1 MDRMIYTAASGAQS
15 MMTRQDVIANNL
27 ANVSTPGFRAEKVA
41 FRVAPIEGQGLAT
54 RAFVADSTTGADLTQ
69 GSITTTGRTLDVALL
84 GQGWFSVQ
92 ADDGSEAYTRGG
104 SFALDD
110 QGTLKTAG
118 GRAVL
123 GDGGPISIPP
133 GSSISIGA
141 DGTVTATPLTGK
153 STPQAV
159 GKLKLVNP
167 PASDITRGADGL
179 FRTKSGNPADADPAL
194 RVASGSIESSNVNA
208 IEMMTSMI
216 SLARQY
222 DLQAK
227 LMQTADSAAQ
237 KGTQLLA
244 AGNS

>member
-1 MDRMIYTAASGAQS
+1 MDRMIYTAMSGAQS
-15 MMTRQDVIANNL
+15 MMARQDVLSNNL

-41 FRVAPIEGQGLAT
+41 FRVAPVQGQGLPT
-54 RAFVADSTTGADLTQ
+54 RAFVADSTTGADLTP
-69 GSITTTGRTLDVALL
+69 GTITTTGRTLDVAML

-92 ADDGSEAYTRGG
+92 ADDGSEAYTRAGG
-104 SFALDD
+104 FQLSD
-110 QGTLKTAG
+110 QGALQTAS

-133 GSSISIGA
+133 DSTITIGA
-141 DGTVTATPLTGK
+141 DGTITATPRTGK

-179 FRTKSGNPADADPAL
+179 FRTKSGAPADADPAL
-194 RVASGSIESSNVNA
+194 RVASGSIEASNVNA
-208 IEMMTSMI
+208 IEAMTGMI
-216 SLARQY
+216 SLARQF
-222 DLQAK
+222 D
-227 LMQTADSAAQ
+227 MQTKMMQVADSAAQ
-237 KGTQLLA
+237 KGTQLLS